1 MKGFFAASGSR
12 TFNLICSGQ
21 IVSAVGTG
29 LTNFT
34 LGVWVYQQTG
44 SATKFALVALSGVV
58 PGGIA
63 LLFGGVLADGWS
75 RRGTMIL
82 SNAGAGAVTFV
93 AAVLLFVGRLEVWHV
108 YVGVMVRSLFAALI
122 EPALASS
129 TTLLVRKENYG
140 RASGMMQSARATA
153 QIVSPLLGGILMSY
167 VQLGGVLL
175 LDFVSYV
182 FALGTLLVVNIPS
195 AKPGASAGA
204 GAKGSLKSRAVY
216 GWTYI
221 RERRG
226 LLALLLY
233 FTVINLVLGFATV
246 LFTPMILG
254 FTTARVLGMIMS
266 AGGAGFLCGSVVMS
280 AWGGPRN
287 RVKGILWFGSLLGVC
302 CILAGLKTSPVLI
315 ACAAFGMFF
324 ALPVINGCSQ
334 AIWQCKTPVELQG
347 RVYAMR
353 RIIAFSCVPV
363 PLVVAGPLADRVFE
377 PLVAG
382 PLGVSLGAVIG
393 RGPGRGIALMFIIA
407 GSLTILT
414 QLGAYLYPR
423 LRLVEGELPDAVP
436 DMTPSEV

>member
-1 MKGFFAASGSR
+1 MKGFFAGSGSR

-21 IVSAVGTG
+21 IVSAIGTG

-44 SATKFALVALSGVV
+44 SATKFALVALSGAL
-58 PGGIA
+58 PGGVA
-63 LLFGGVLADGWS
+63 LLFAGILADRWS

-82 SNAGAGAVTFV
+82 SNVGAGLVTLA

-108 YVGVMVRSLFAALI
+108 YVGVMVRAVFVALL
-122 EPALASS
+122 EPALAAS
-129 TTLLVRKENYG
+129 TPLLVRKEDYG
-140 RASGMMQSARATA
+140 RASGLIQTARASA
-153 QIVSPLLGGILMSY
+153 QIVSPLLGGILMSQ
-167 VQLGGVLL
+167 VQLGGILL
-175 LDFVSYV
+175 LDFVSYL
-182 FALGTLLVVNIPS
+182 FALGTLLIVTIPS
-195 AKPGASAGA
+195 ARPAEAPGR
-204 GAKGSLKSRAVY
+204 GAKGSLASQAVY
-216 GWTYI
+216 GWTFI
-221 RERRG
+221 KERRG

-233 FTVINLVLGFATV
+233 FTVINMITGFATV
-246 LFTPMILG
+246 LFTPMILS
-254 FTTARVLGMIMS
+254 FTPARVLGMILS
-266 AGGAGFLCGSVVMS
+266 AGGVGFLCGSVVMS

-302 CILAGLKTSPVLI
+302 CILAGLNPSPALI

-334 AIWQCKTPVELQG
+334 AIWQCKTPLELQG

-353 RIIAFSCVPV
+353 RIIALSCIPV

-382 PLGVSLGAVIG
+382 PLSASVGAVIG
-393 RGPGRGIALMFIIA
+393 RGAGRGIALMFVIA
-407 GSLTILT
+407 GALTILT
-414 QLGAYLYPR
+414 QLAAYLYPR

-436 DMTPSEV
+436 DVALSEV